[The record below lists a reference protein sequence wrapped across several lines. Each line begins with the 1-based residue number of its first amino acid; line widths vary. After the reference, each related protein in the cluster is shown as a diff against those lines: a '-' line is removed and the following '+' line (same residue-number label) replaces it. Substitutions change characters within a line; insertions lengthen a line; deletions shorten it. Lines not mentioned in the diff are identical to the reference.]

1 MNVTVVAHTHDA
13 KTDQGAHVERQ
24 DGNEQRLHTFQVTVE
39 EDGHEHNL
47 QGGQKVILNPV
58 TVVECSSEGKRVR
71 GPDLGHHIRD
81 GGGAYDHAVLVL
93 EKNPGMNPRLKKNKT
108 KQRKG
113 INWSLF
119 NENEPDFEAGNAQS
133 FPLSVHPGYKN
144 PGLIHIRCVQIP
156 PFHINMSARWCRI
169 IPLRCSLTMASSR
182 GNAAR

>member
-108 KQRKG
+108 KQNKG
-113 INWSLF
+113 KESTAASLIKMSRTLKQ
-119 NENEPDFEAGNAQS
+119 EMHS
-133 FPLSVHPGYKN
+133 HFP
-144 PGLIHIRCVQIP
+144 
-156 PFHINMSARWCRI
+156 SAYT
-169 IPLRCSLTMASSR
+169 LDTKTLD
-182 GNAAR
+182 